1 MPILSKIKNLGIVF
15 ANKLYVILPMD
26 VMPLSKAA
34 IDKLLSDMQAVKN
47 KGKASAFGHNTA
59 TRSGELPGVLEDF
72 GIDQLKKG
80 ITSPMQKKVEIERG
94 KDVYL
99 TRKTKNMDCGVYLE
113 RGGPSMLI
121 SVKSPMTS
129 IDKNV
134 GSRFEE
140 ALGDVFTLHEKYPFC
155 VFGFVMTL
163 PMVDHAKKADG
174 TEAGNSINFLKLERF
189 LTTITNRTD
198 TDKDYMKYEHLAF
211 VVVDW
216 DSTPP
221 KIVDSYPKNK
231 DLSIWQFFDKMIATA
246 NERSPSHPFSELG
259 IHVGGM
265 DAFGRSCNIQIDP
278 KKFA

>member
-1 MPILSKIKNLGIVF
+1 
-15 ANKLYVILPMD
+15 
-26 VMPLSKAA
+26 MPLSAA
-34 IDKLLSDMQAVKN
+34 NLNKLLRDMQAVKK
-47 KGKASAFGHNTA
+47 KGTTETFGHNTA
-59 TRSGELPGVLEDF
+59 TRSGALPGVLEDF
-72 GIDQLKKG
+72 GIEQLEKG
-80 ITSPMQKKVEIERG
+80 ITSPMRKKVEIERG

-121 SVKSPMTS
+121 SIKSPMTS
-129 IDKNV
+129 VEKNM

-140 ALGDVFTLHEKYPFC
+140 ALGDVFTLHEKYPYC
-155 VFGFVMTL
+155 VFGFVYMIPKT
-163 PMVDHAKKADG
+163 DHAKNASGEKY
-174 TEAGNSINFLKLERF
+174 NRQPNFLKQERF

-231 DLSIWQFFDKMIATA
+231 DLSIWDFFDKIIATA
-246 NERSPSHPFSELG
+246 NERTSYAPFSKLG
-259 IHVGGM
+259 IHAGGI
-265 DAFGRSCNIQIDP
+265 DAFGRPCNMQINP

>member
-1 MPILSKIKNLGIVF
+1 MFWQRNVCMPITR
-15 ANKLYVILPMD
+15 AEMTKLF
-26 VMPLSKAA
+26 SA
-34 IDKLLSDMQAVKN
+34 MQAVKK
-47 KGKASAFGHNTA
+47 KGTTKKGVKTKRTFGHDPS
-59 TRSGELPGVLEDF
+59 TRSGEFAGGVEDF
-72 GIDQLKKG
+72 GIAQLEKG
-80 ITSPMQKKVEIERG
+80 ITSTMRKKVEIERG

-99 TRKTKNMDCGVYLE
+99 TRKTRNMDCGVYLE

-221 KIVDSYPKNK
+221 KIFDTYPKNP
-231 DLSIWQFFDKMIATA
+231 DLKFEYFFDKMIATA
-246 NERSPSHPFSELG
+246 NERNSYAPFSELG
-259 IHVGGM
+259 IHVGGT
-265 DAFGRSCNIQIDP
+265 DAFGRPCNIQIDP

>member
-1 MPILSKIKNLGIVF
+1 MPLTKEEM
-15 ANKLYVILPMD
+15 NKLLR
-26 VMPLSKAA
+26 
-34 IDKLLSDMQAVKN
+34 DMQAVKN
-47 KGKASAFGHNTA
+47 KGKSTTFGHNTA

-72 GIDQLKKG
+72 GVDQLKKG

-113 RGGPSMLI
+113 RGGPAMLI
-121 SVKSPMTS
+121 SIKSPMTS
-129 IDKNV
+129 IEKNM

-155 VFGFVMTL
+155 VFGFIYMI
-163 PMVDHAKKADG
+163 PKIDHAKNA
-174 TEAGNSINFLKLERF
+174 AGKKYDRQPNFIKQERF

-198 TDKDYMKYEHLAF
+198 TDRDFMKYEHLAY

-216 DSTPP
+216 DETPP

-246 NERSPSHPFSELG
+246 NERQSYAPYSELG
-259 IHVGGM
+259 ITVGSI
-265 DAFGRSCNIQIDP
+265 DAFGRPCDIKIDP